1 MRWRW
6 GGSTPR
12 GTTRSVGGVSFTTP
26 ATTATSTPATID
38 VLGIGNALVDVLS
51 LAPDELIAELSIA
64 RGSMSLIEEE
74 RMAEIYAAM
83 GPGTEVSGG
92 SAANTMAGLASLGAR
107 TAFTGRVRD
116 DVLGTVFAHDLA
128 AIGVGWAGSTTTD
141 GPATGCCLILV
152 SPDAERS
159 MNTFLGA
166 SSLLGPDDLALAE
179 IASAAIVY
187 LEGYL
192 FDRDDA
198 QAAYRVASH
207 TAHAANRRV
216 ALTLSDTFCV
226 ERHRAAFL
234 DLVDSHVDVLF
245 ANEGE
250 LCALYETDDID
261 GAIASVREH
270 CPLSVVT
277 LGEQG
282 AVIVTADE
290 EIRVPAEP
298 VAVLL
303 DTTGAGDQF
312 AAGFLAGLIRGLPL
326 ADCGRIGNIAAAEV
340 ISHLGPRPQAD
351 LAQLAS
357 AVLLR

>member
-1 MRWRW
+1 
-6 GGSTPR
+6 
-12 GTTRSVGGVSFTTP
+12 VSFTTSAP
-26 ATTATSTPATID
+26 LSSSTPATID

-51 LAPDELIAELSIA
+51 LTPDEVIASLSIA
-64 RGSMSLIEEE
+64 KGSMNLVEED

-83 GPGTEVSGG
+83 GAATEASGG

-107 TAFTGRVRD
+107 AVFTGRVRD
-116 DVLGTVFAHDLA
+116 DVLGKVFAHDLT
-128 AIGVGWAGSTTTD
+128 AIGVGWAGSTVSD

-166 SSLLGPDDLALAE
+166 SSLLGPEDLAFAE

-207 TAHAANRRV
+207 TAHSAGRRV

-226 ERHRAAFL
+226 ERHREAFL
-234 DLVDSHVDVLF
+234 DLVHSHVDILF

-250 LCALYETDDID
+250 LCALYDTTDID
-261 GAIASVREH
+261 AAIASVREH
-270 CPLSVVT
+270 CPLSAVT
-277 LGEQG
+277 LGEHG

-290 EIRVPAEP
+290 EIRVPAEH
-298 VAVLL
+298 VTQLL

-312 AAGFLAGLIRGLPL
+312 AAGFLAGLVRDLPL

-340 ISHLGPRPQAD
+340 ISHIGPRPQAD
-351 LAQLAS
+351 LATLAQS
-357 AVLLR
+357 VLPR